1 MCKSTED
8 EHDVVWFWLEKGKPH
23 ECPVC
28 SQYFKVNYS
37 IFLPYDVLSPSN
49 TPPPKVPILQKK
61 KEEVKEIFMQFFLII
76 YYNNLLWIF

>member
-37 IFLPYDVLSPSN
+37 IFLPYDVVLSPSN

-61 KEEVKEIFMQFFLII
+61 KEVKEIFMQFFLII